1 MGSVGERMSDSP
13 ITIVSGD
20 GHVSG
25 RPEDYLP
32 YMDKLALDHYADYV
46 EDNASKLVEYERF
59 TTDDGIYGPDGMV
72 RADRDGAIRAGGWSG
87 AWDASKRLEE
97 MDREGIAG
105 EVLLLGS
112 HTSMEPFFSPSN
124 RETPLDVRAS
134 GLRAFHRWVADH
146 IVGTGGRLLPTA
158 ETAGVDMA
166 AICAELRWCK
176 EHGFGGVQMPGL
188 SADPVLPPLF
198 DEWYE
203 PFWATCTELGFVVQ
217 LHAGWGFLGHGR
229 KVADAAA
236 LMMMQAD
243 PDTGV
248 RVEGRPRQAMWQMM
262 AGGVFDRHPTLT
274 LVLTEIRADW
284 IPATIATFDA
294 RAAHGDLPMALKPS
308 EYFQRNC
315 YVSPSSPRGYE
326 VAMRHEIGID
336 RFLFG
341 RDYPHP
347 EGTWPNTFDWIR
359 DSFAGVPEDEARML
373 LGGNAIRC
381 FGFDEAVMAE
391 TAARIGPAPA
401 DVLGEHEID
410 TSLIEHFDL
419 RSGYRKAPV
428 TVDTGALATALDEEL
443 DGLVGAS

>member
-1 MGSVGERMSDSP
+1 MNDDRITDDR

-25 RPEDYLP
+25 QPSDYRP
-32 YMDKLALDHYADYV
+32 YMDKLALDHFDDYL
-46 EDNASKLVEYERF
+46 EDNASKMVEYERF
-59 TTDDGIYGPDGMV
+59 TTGDGVYGPDGMAQ
-72 RADRDGAIRAGGWSG
+72 ADRDGAIGAGGWSG
-87 AWDASKRLEE
+87 AWDPQKRLEE

-112 HTSMEPFFSPSN
+112 HTAMEPFFSPSN

-134 GLRAFHRWVADH
+134 GLRAFHRFVADH
-146 IVGTGGRLLPTA
+146 IAGTGGRLIPTA
-158 ETAGVDMA
+158 ETAGIDMA
-166 AICAELRWCK
+166 AICRELRWCK

-203 PFWATCTELGFVVQ
+203 PFWSTCVELDFVVQ

-236 LMMMQAD
+236 LMMMEAD
-243 PDTGV
+243 PATGV

-284 IPATIATFDA
+284 LPATLAAFDA
-294 RAAHGDLPMALKPS
+294 RAARGDLAMALKPS

-315 YVSPSSPRGYE
+315 YVSPSSPRNYE
-326 VAMRHEIGID
+326 VAMRHEIGVD

-359 DSFAGVPEDEARML
+359 DAFAGVPEDEARLM
-373 LGGNAIRC
+373 LGGNAIEC
-381 FGFDEAVMAE
+381 FGFDKTVMAE
-391 TAARIGPAPA
+391 TAARIGPMPG
-401 DVLGEHEID
+401 DVLGDFQVDEG
-410 TSLIEHFDL
+410 LIEHFDL
-419 RSGYRKAPV
+419 RSGYRKPAV
-428 TVDTGALATALDEEL
+428 AIDADALASSLDEEIR
-443 DGLVGAS
+443 GLVGAR